1 MRVPTTAP
9 IAMLRYALD
18 AFVIS
23 TQPRSTSGIQ
33 PQMTLQV
40 LKDQVT

>member
-9 IAMLRYALD
+9 IAILRYVLD

-23 TQPRSTSGIQ
+23 TQPLAIQ
-33 PQMTLQV
+33 AHSP
-40 LKDQVT
+40 K